1 MTFSSTRPGS
11 VRLCGVSRLPVM
23 KDRKSEN
30 SRWST
35 IDPSLPG
42 RPEQTHGSRARLP
55 SCAAT
60 QTPRRETVRQ
70 VADDPSRFPRRN
82 LTCGSDAGDVNVLHR
97 TGYYVV
103 PKADLTRARW
113 DRRLLRG
120 TLFPL
125 AFQGTMS
132 CLVMRWRFVEDL
144 RGEIVAPGRRP
155 FPGFPDF
162 SKRGRGDG
170 LGDGLLAA
178 YVPARCNQ
186 DPGRRCRLGEGF
198 PHPPSDF
205 SLPFHRDRWRAT
217 RLRSLA
223 PGSRPDDRRIRI
235 GRIDDISATTAR
247 SPGVR

>member
-1 MTFSSTRPGS
+1 M
-11 VRLCGVSRLPVM
+11 
-23 KDRKSEN
+23 
-30 SRWST
+30 
-35 IDPSLPG
+35 
-42 RPEQTHGSRARLP
+42 
-55 SCAAT
+55 
-60 QTPRRETVRQ
+60 
-70 VADDPSRFPRRN
+70 
-82 LTCGSDAGDVNVLHR
+82 
-97 TGYYVV
+97 

-205 SLPFHRDRWRAT
+205 SLPFHRDRWRANPAQIP
-217 RLRSLA
+217 RPRSLA
-223 PGSRPDDRRIRI
+223 PGSRPDDRLDQES
-235 GRIDDISATTAR
+235 GGLTTSPRRRTR
-247 SPGVR
+247 SPGVRFDVKLPPREEPDQIRLTPVNNGEMKRVVRVAAGAESEGAGFVLLHEAVSPGTRARSKWNVAVRRMPSYSYRKSPPAA